1 MARILVADDEK
12 AIRVTLTALLR
23 DAGHEVFEAADSR
36 EARSWVDQRTL
47 DVALLDLLLGS
58 SSGLDVAQYIRD
70 RQPDVR
76 SILITASPNFDSASQ
91 ALRLR
96 IFDYLVK
103 PFDKQQLLEIV
114 SQAAA
119 AKAREQEYA
128 ALLKEHERYQETL
141 EHDIKER
148 TADLHQTAAELHA
161 LAAHLQVVREEERAN
176 LARELH
182 DEFGQNLTALRIDL
196 AWLDHHLQI
205 DQPIEPLRLQGRITA
220 MVPMVDRLIEMTQ
233 TVCAALRPGIL
244 NDLGLIAAIEWQ
256 IEECEKRTGLIC
268 ASSLPADDLDL
279 DPDRAL
285 AVFRIVQEALTNV
298 VRHAQATRVAVSLAR
313 TRDALTLEV
322 QDNGRGFAQARRLGT
337 KALGLLSMRERAAA
351 FQGVLDIVSS
361 PDQGTAVKVRIPLSA
376 SHARRR
382 QAPA

>member
-12 AIRVTLTALLR
+12 AIRVSLAALLR
-23 DAGHEVFEAADSR
+23 DAGHEVLEAADAR
-36 EARSWVDQRTL
+36 EAGNWVDQRTL

-58 SSGLDVAQYIRD
+58 SSGLDVARHIRD

-103 PFDKQQLLEIV
+103 PFDKRQLLEIV

-128 ALLKEHERYQETL
+128 ALLGEHERYQETL

-161 LAAHLQVVREEERAN
+161 LTAHLQVVREEERAI

-196 AWLDHHLQI
+196 AWLDRHFH
-205 DQPIEPLRLQGRITA
+205 DNRPSDVPRLQSRIAA

-244 NDLGLIAAIEWQ
+244 NDLGLIAAIEWLT
-256 IEECEKRTGLIC
+256 EECGKRTGMTC
-268 ASSLPADDLDL
+268 QSSLPTDDLDL

-285 AVFRIVQEALTNV
+285 ALFRIVQEALTNV
-298 VRHAQATRVAVSLAR
+298 VRHAQATRVRVSLAQCS
-313 TRDALTLEV
+313 DELTLEV
-322 QDNGRGFAQARRLGT
+322 EDNGQGFAQARRLGT

-351 FQGVLDIVSS
+351 FQGVLDIVST
-361 PDQGTAVKVRIPLSA
+361 PGQGTTVKVRMPLGLPRK
-376 SHARRR
+376 HHQRKAR
-382 QAPA
+382 